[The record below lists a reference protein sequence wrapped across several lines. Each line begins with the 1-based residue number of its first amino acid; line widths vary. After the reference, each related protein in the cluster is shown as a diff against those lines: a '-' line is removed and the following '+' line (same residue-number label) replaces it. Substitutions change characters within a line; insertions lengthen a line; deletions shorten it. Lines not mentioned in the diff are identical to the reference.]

1 MGDMKMTVKNKA
13 GFLSMADRLSAIVS
27 DEVEALGDKVEKD
40 WLKLVKKNTPVG
52 AKGDKPGELRDGW
65 SSSHR
70 TLGRE
75 GRLIELEN
83 PAEYTRPVEY
93 GHRVVVN
100 DKVVGY
106 AKGRFF
112 VNKSTRR
119 ILKQLPKEYKA
130 MGARIQRR
138 LGKK

>member
-40 WLKLVKKNTPVG
+40 WLKLVKANTPVG

-75 GRLIELEN
+75 GSLIELEN
-83 PAEYTRPVEY
+83 PVEYTRPVEY

-112 VNKSTRR
+112 IKKSTRR

-138 LGKK
+138 LGND

>member
-1 MGDMKMTVKNKA
+1 MDDMKMTMENED
-13 GFLSMADRLSAIVS
+13 GFLSMADKLAAIIA

-40 WLKLVKKNTPVG
+40 WLQQVKANTPVD
-52 AKGDKPGELRDGW
+52 ADGDEPGKLRAGW

-75 GRLIELEN
+75 GCLIELEN
-83 PAEYTRPVEY
+83 PVEYTRPVEY

-112 VNKSTRR
+112 IKKSTRR

-138 LGKK
+138 LGND